1 MNGTGIGSSTIEL
14 ELERLQQIK
23 ITAPPIEKQEFTSRI
38 NKAMHFM
45 KEQGLSAMYVHAGT
59 NLYYFTGMR
68 WSASERM
75 VGCLVTADGAL
86 HFIAP
91 RFEEGTIQDFMLLE
105 GKVHCWEEH
114 ESPYALF
121 FDILNQIGITKGTIG
136 IDESTPFFITN
147 GLQLVN
153 NTIRMVDAKE
163 ITAGCRM
170 SKSKNE
176 LRIIQAAMDI
186 TMEVQKSA
194 GAILR
199 PGITSHEVVGFIDKA
214 HQQCGISSGSYFC
227 IVLFGVDS
235 SFPHGVKK
243 PKALDDGEVVLIDTG
258 CMMHGYIS
266 DITRSYVYGT
276 PTAEQS
282 RIWSIEQATQQAA
295 FEAAVLGNPCS
306 DIDDAARACLV
317 RHDLGPA
324 YALPGTPHRTG
335 HGIGLDI
342 HEWPYIVKNN
352 DEQLKPGMTF
362 SNEPMICVPEQ
373 FGMRLEDHIYMDENG
388 ANWFTQPSLSIQNPL
403 NYS

>member
-1 MNGTGIGSSTIEL
+1 MNGTGIGTSTIAQEL
-14 ELERLQQIK
+14 DRLQHIQM
-23 ITAPPIEKQEFTSRI
+23 TAPPIEKQEFSKRI
-38 NKAMHFM
+38 SKATQLM
-45 KEQGLSAMYVHAGT
+45 QTQNIDAMYVHAGT

-68 WSASERM
+68 WSSSERM
-75 VGCLVTADGAL
+75 VGCIITADGGL

-91 RFEEGTIQDFMLLE
+91 RFEEGTIQEFMMLE
-105 GKVHCWEEH
+105 GEVHCWEEH

-121 FDILNQIGITKGTIG
+121 FDILNQVGITKGAIG

-153 NTIRMVDAKE
+153 STIQLIDAKP

-170 SKSKNE
+170 SKSANE

-186 TMEVQKSA
+186 TLEVQKSTA
-194 GAILR
+194 AILR
-199 PGITSHEVVGFIDKA
+199 PGITSEAVVAFIDQA
-214 HQQCGISSGSYFC
+214 HRQCGISSGSYFC

-266 DITRSYVYGT
+266 DITRTYVYGT

-282 RIWSIEQATQQAA
+282 RIWSIEKATQQAA
-295 FEAAVLGNPCS
+295 FEAAILGNPCS

-317 RHDLGPA
+317 KHGLGPS
-324 YALPGTPHRTG
+324 YQLPGTPHRTG

-352 DEQLKPGMTF
+352 IETLKPGMTF

-373 FGMRLEDHIYMDENG
+373 FGIRLEDHIYMDENG

-403 NYS
+403 NYQ